1 MNPMFSQQIVAG
13 NYTTNITESFGLL
26 DTATVNWAINPG
38 GTDANTKPLTIYAFG
53 ASNYIY

>member
-1 MNPMFSQQIVAG
+1 MFSQQIVAG